1 MFIFLLKFYLYV
13 SKIFMYLLLWLEFDL
28 KRNLDRKVFDY
39 LKEFEI
45 IDIISFVL
53 EMVKLEI
60 GFIENMFRDYIRE
73 LFI

>member
-60 GFIENMFRDYIRE
+60 GLIENMFRDYIRE